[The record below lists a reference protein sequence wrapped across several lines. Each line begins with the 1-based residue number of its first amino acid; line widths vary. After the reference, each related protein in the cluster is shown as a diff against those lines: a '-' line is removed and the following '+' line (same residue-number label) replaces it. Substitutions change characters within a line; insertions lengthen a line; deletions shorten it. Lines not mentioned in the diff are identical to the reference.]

1 MQPESSIAALE
12 TNAPI
17 IAALVRAMPAADVRW
32 QPTPDDWSVFDV
44 VNHLVDEEINDF
56 RLRLDYVLHHPGE
69 DPPQFD
75 PQARVREQG
84 GATESVEIPLARFLA
99 EREGSLAWLRGL
111 QVADWDA
118 SWTHPSGWVHRAG
131 ELLVSWAA
139 HDLLHLRQL
148 VELQFASRAKDAAPY
163 SGDYAGKW

>member
-1 MQPESSIAALE
+1 MKPELYIAALE

-17 IAALVRAMPAADVRW
+17 IAALVRAMPAADTRW
-32 QPTPDDWSVFDV
+32 KPAPDDWSVLEV

-69 DPPQFD
+69 DPPEND
-75 PQARVREQG
+75 PQARVRER
-84 GATESVEIPLARFLA
+84 AADTDDVDVPLTHFLA
-99 EREGSLAWLRGL
+99 EREHSLAWLRSL
-111 QVADWDA
+111 HVADWDPA
-118 SWTHPSGWVHRAG
+118 WTHPSGYIHRAG
-131 ELLVSWAA
+131 DLLISWAA

-163 SGDYAGKW
+163 SVDYAGKW